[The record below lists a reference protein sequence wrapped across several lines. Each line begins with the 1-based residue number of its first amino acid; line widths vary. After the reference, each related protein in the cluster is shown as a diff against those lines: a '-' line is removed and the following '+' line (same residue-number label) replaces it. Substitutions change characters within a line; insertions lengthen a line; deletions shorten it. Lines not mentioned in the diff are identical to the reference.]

1 VGQSGMTFFQGSEEY
16 VIDNKGRVTIPPY
29 MRRALSPEARETF
42 TITRGIRKCIIAYPI
57 DQWEKIQHK
66 MMELNPFNT
75 ENDKIIT
82 FLTMFCK
89 EVTLDAQNR
98 ILIPKELLAYARIDS
113 KALIVG
119 KIDHIEIW
127 NPEEFAKIY
136 SFDEEEY
143 AKIFEKVLGTN
154 HYNHNEE
161 KDEMKGIQQSR

>member
-1 VGQSGMTFFQGSEEY
+1 SEEY

-29 MRRALSPEARETF
+29 MRRSLSPEARETF

-57 DQWEKIQHK
+57 DQWARIQQK
-66 MMELNPFNT
+66 LKELNPFNP

-82 FLTMFCK
+82 YFTMFCK

-98 ILIPKELLAYARIDS
+98 ILIPKDLLTFAKIDS
-113 KALIVG
+113 RALIVG

-143 AKIFEKVLGTN
+143 AKIFENVLGTN
-154 HYNHNEE
+154 QYNKSESFNDRNENQL
-161 KDEMKGIQQSR
+161 D

>member
-1 VGQSGMTFFQGSEEY
+1 MTFFQGSEEY
-16 VIDNKGRVTIPPY
+16 VIDNKGRVTIPPM

-42 TITRGIRKCIIAYPI
+42 TITRGIRKCIVAYPI
-57 DQWEKIQHK
+57 DQWEKIQNK
-66 MMELNPFNT
+66 LMELNPFNP

-98 ILIPKELLAYARIDS
+98 ILIPKDLLTYAKIDS

-127 NPEEFAKIY
+127 NPDEFAKIY
-136 SFDEEEY
+136 TFDEDEY

-154 HYNHNEE
+154 HFNLANSAKELDEHN
-161 KDEMKGIQQSR
+161 

>member
-42 TITRGIRKCIIAYPI
+42 TITRGIRKCIVAYPI
-57 DQWEKIQHK
+57 DQWEKIQAK
-66 MMELNPFNT
+66 MKGLNPFNP

-82 FLTMFCK
+82 FLTMFCR
-89 EVTLDAQNR
+89 EVSLDAQNR
-98 ILIPKELLAYARIDS
+98 ILIPKDLLNYAKIDT

-127 NPEEFAKIY
+127 NPEEFNRIY
-136 SFDEEEY
+136 TFDEEEY
-143 AKIFEKVLGTN
+143 AKIFENVLGKD
-154 HYNHNEE
+154 HYNSVGQNLETNEY
-161 KDEMKGIQQSR
+161 I